1 MSECSVNCSVCIRI
15 FAKDPNEV
23 EYGDTHKDTATN
35 PANPTVVVGER
46 EGCQKHIE
54 ACFEDDSAQETAIVH
69 DMLLI
74 QHNSDHEEAEENIPS
89 HDDYVFKGEIMH
101 SELIPNVEEGHTS
114 KSDG

>member
-35 PANPTVVVGER
+35 PADPAVVVGKR
-46 EGCQKHIE
+46 KGCQEHIE
-54 ACFEDDSAQETAIVH
+54 ARFEDDCTQEPAVVH
-69 DMLLI
+69 DVFLI
-74 QHNSDHEEAEENIPS
+74 QHDSNHEEAEENIPT
-89 HDDYVFKGEIMH
+89 HNYYVFKGEIMH
-101 SELIPNVEEGHTS
+101 SKLIPNVEEGHAA